1 MFRPVFGC
9 PLDVHLSV
17 NDREIAQVIEECV
30 LFLLENA
37 MDIEVGSHAKHFDVT
52 VCVCYK
58 QK

>member
-37 MDIEVGSHAKHFDVT
+37 MDIEVGFRAKHFDT
-52 VCVCYK
+52 GCLCCK
-58 QK
+58 EK

>member
-37 MDIEVGSHAKHFDVT
+37 MDIEVGFLAKHFDT
-52 VCVCYK
+52 GCLCCK
-58 QK
+58 EK